1 MPTRI
6 KGWMAALVATSSLL
20 SPSRAAAHDLWLIPP
35 ASAKAGKRA
44 VVSAVSGSKF
54 PNGDHA
60 PDPSKFAK
68 RIVVA
73 PDGTASEADAGGMEE
88 RAGLLTWTPAKDGVY
103 AVAVHTAPKILKLD
117 AEAFNDYLVSDGLPH
132 IYRTRAKEKSLDQPA
147 VERYSK
153 SPKALVRVGGGGGGG
168 GGGDPCKPLGLP
180 LEIVPLTDP
189 FRSKVGDTLGVR
201 VLFGGKPLADVN
213 LGWDH
218 PGDGQDPAGTVRA
231 DAKGEAMIPVARA
244 GLMTIRLTHM
254 THPKAKDY
262 EWESFWTTLTF
273 RLPE

>member
-1 MPTRI
+1 MRI
-6 KGWMAALVATSSLL
+6 NVWTLALVAA
-20 SPSRAAAHDLWLIPP
+20 SPILFLSRAAAHDLWLVPP
-35 ASAKAGKRA
+35 ASAKSNEKA
-44 VVSAVSGSKF
+44 VVSAVSGTKF

-68 RIVVA
+68 RIVVG
-73 PDGTASEADAGGMEE
+73 PDGTVSEAEAGGTKEK
-88 RAGLLTWTPAKDGVY
+88 AGLLTWTPAKGGVY
-103 AVAVHTAPKILKLD
+103 AVAVQTAPKILKLD

-132 IYRTRAKEKSLDQPA
+132 IYRLRAKEKSLDQPA

-153 SPKALVRVGGGGGGG
+153 SPKSLVRVGDGK
-168 GGGDPCKPLGLP
+168 GGDPCKPLGLP

-189 FRSKVGDTLGVR
+189 FSRKVGDALKVR
-201 VLFGGKPLADVN
+201 VLFDGKPLADAN

-218 PGDGQDPAGTVRA
+218 PGDGHDPAGTART
-231 DAKGEAMIPVARA
+231 DAKGEALIPVARA

-254 THPKAKDY
+254 TRPKTKDY

-273 RLPE
+273 RIPE